1 MEQIFHDK
9 AKDSGNRLRAYI
21 LSIASGGAGVLF
33 FSLTDDS
40 RLGYC
45 LPEKVALLVGFMG
58 FVATVILCLFELH
71 VDARRFFEIAKQHE
85 KPEAERKWDR
95 NERFKKLRTRL
106 IYSSYVTLGLA
117 AFSMLFYL
125 IFRLW

>member
-1 MEQIFHDK
+1 VEQVFHDK

-45 LPEKVALLVGFMG
+45 LSEKVALLLGFVGF
-58 FVATVILCLFELH
+58 VVTVILCLFELH
-71 VDARRFFEIAKQHE
+71 IDARRFFEIAKQHE
-85 KPEAERKWDR
+85 RPEAERNWQR
-95 NERFKKLRTRL
+95 NKRFKRLRKRL
-106 IYSSYVTLGLA
+106 IFASYGTLGFA
-117 AFSMLFYL
+117 ALSMLFYL
-125 IFRLW
+125 ISRLW